1 MRHQES
7 SQETRDHRMTP
18 VKTSAVSSHSG
29 ARGKDGAVVGD
40 SYRSFQNF
48 KCYYLVTSLAIL
60 GASPYSGSWWWTGR
74 PGVRRFMG
82 SQRVGHDWTTDLIW
96 SVAQMVKNLP
106 SMQAT
111 WVQPLGW
118 KDPLE
123 KGMAT
128 HSSILAW
135 RIPWTEESGRLQFM
149 GSQRV
154 GHNWATSTSG
164 NSVVKTSPSNVGG
177 AGLIPDE
184 EAKIPLGPKNIKQK

>member
-96 SVAQMVKNLP
+96 SDLKRGTIKFIWLKVRMSTYN
-106 SMQAT
+106 AT
-111 WVQPLGW
+111 WYWGCMCFLAHL
-118 KDPLE
+118 LE
-123 KGMAT
+123 
-128 HSSILAW
+128 
-135 RIPWTEESGRLQFM
+135 QFR
-149 GSQRV
+149 QKRQLT
-154 GHNWATSTSG
+154 NCTSTFKKLRSWHLVPFLHG
-164 NSVVKTSPSNVGG
+164 KKMG
-177 AGLIPDE
+177 
-184 EAKIPLGPKNIKQK
+184 KQWK